1 MKHNIVYKITNIIN
15 GKWYIGVHRTSN
27 LNDGYMGSGIAINA
41 AVEKYG
47 IDNFIK
53 EILFDFENDQEAYLK
68 EAELITIDEVR
79 NRNCYNLKPGGFG
92 GWFGNGVYKADEYI
106 SSKTGWILKEQFNPK
121 IHEGMAKNQIVVKD
135 SNGNKTRVY
144 RDDPRYLSGELVPWN
159 QGITQPIETN
169 IKRSEA
175 LKGKVYQKYY
185 CSSCNKEVALVYKR
199 RHEAGG
205 EHLKGL
211 LAD

>member
-27 LNDGYMGSGIAINA
+27 LNDGYMGSGIVINA
-41 AVEKYG
+41 AVEMYG
-47 IDNFIK
+47 SDNFIK
-53 EILFDFENDQEAYLK
+53 EILFDFENEQEAYLK

-79 NRNCYNLKPGGFG
+79 NRNCYNVHTGGKG
-92 GWFGNGVYKADEYI
+92 GWSDRTI
-106 SSKTGWILKEQFNPK
+106 SLTHIYTKSGWIPKEQFNPK

-185 CSSCNKEVALVYKR
+185 CSSCNKEVAIVYKR

>member
-27 LNDGYMGSGIAINA
+27 LNDGYMGSGDVINR

-47 IDNFIK
+47 IDNFTK
-53 EILFDFENDQEAYLK
+53 EILFDFENEKDAYLK
-68 EAELITIDEVR
+68 EAKLITIDEVR
-79 NRNCYNLKPGGFG
+79 NPNCYNIHTGGKG
-92 GWFGNGVYKADEYI
+92 GWSDSTIALTHIYTK
-106 SSKTGWILKEQFNPK
+106 SGWIPKEQFNPK

-159 QGITQPIETN
+159 QGISQPIETN

-185 CSSCNKEVALVYKR
+185 CSSCNKEVAIVYKR
-199 RHEAGG
+199 RHESGG